1 MNRIYLRGDVKATF
15 PELSLPQE
23 MLRVKKVSSL
33 EKREGLE
40 GSTIDFFFF
49 LEIRLPY
56 YCFLVGCMCA
66 CIMSDSLQPMDY
78 RPPGSSV
85 HGIF

>member
-40 GSTIDFFFF
+40 GRTIDFFFF
-49 LEIRLPY
+49 FWKL
-56 YCFLVGCMCA
+56 
-66 CIMSDSLQPMDY
+66 DY
-78 RPPGSSV
+78 
-85 HGIF
+85 HIIAF

>member
-49 LEIRLPY
+49 FRN
-56 YCFLVGCMCA
+56 
-66 CIMSDSLQPMDY
+66 
-78 RPPGSSV
+78 
-85 HGIF
+85 